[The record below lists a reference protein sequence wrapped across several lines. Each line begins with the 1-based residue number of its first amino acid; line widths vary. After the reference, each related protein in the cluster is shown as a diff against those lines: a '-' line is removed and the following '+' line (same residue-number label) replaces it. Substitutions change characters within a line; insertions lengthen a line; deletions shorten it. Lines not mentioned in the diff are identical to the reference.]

1 MKQGGFTLNTTD
13 HSLIQQDVPPSSPPP
28 RRTGDHRGP
37 GLWPFILIGLGVL
50 FLLENVGVRTF
61 GVWNALAVWWPLVL
75 IALGADLITRQLA
88 RGHQFTFGLVI
99 VLALFILFWSMSR
112 PAMMM
117 GSLTRETISVAI
129 TTARAE
135 VQIATGVGHLE
146 VEANRTGKLIEGA
159 LDLRSNERLERE
171 DSKRGDVQFVRLE
184 TKNTGPSMVWPGR
197 NFGGDATWNLA
208 LAPKIP
214 MVLRLNTGV
223 GESRIDLADLKVTDL
238 TLNTGIGRTS
248 LVLPST
254 GAVRA
259 QVDSGIG
266 ETNIRIPTGMDARI
280 RASSGIGAVTVNG
293 NYQRD
298 GETYTSPGFSSASNR
313 VELEVKGGIGRVSV
327 DPGR

>member
-1 MKQGGFTLNTTD
+1 MLRKSNA
-13 HSLIQQDVPPSSPPP
+13 PSPKPSASATANNFNH
-28 RRTGDHRGP
+28 RTSGKYFPEVRW
-37 GLWPFILIGLGVL
+37 LK
-50 FLLENVGVRTF
+50 LLAV
-61 GVWNALAVWWPLVL
+61 ALAD
-75 IALGADLITRQLA
+75 G
-88 RGHQFTFGLVI
+88 FG
-99 VLALFILFWSMSR
+99 
-112 PAMMM
+112 
-117 GSLTRETISVAI
+117 
-129 TTARAE
+129 
-135 VQIATGVGHLE
+135 
-146 VEANRTGKLIEGA
+146 EGA

>member
-1 MKQGGFTLNTTD
+1 MNTTD
-13 HSLIQQDVPPSSPPP
+13 RNMIQQDVPPSSQPPKK
-28 RRTGDHRGP
+28 TGEHRGP
-37 GLWPFILIGLGVL
+37 GLWPFVLIGLGLL
-50 FLLENVGVRTF
+50 FLLENFGVRTF

-88 RGHQFTFGLVI
+88 WGRQFTFGLVI
-99 VLALFILFWSMSR
+99 VVALFIIFWSISR
-112 PAMMM
+112 PAMMI
-117 GSLTRETISVAI
+117 GNLTQETVNIPI
-129 TTARAE
+129 TASRAE
-135 VQIATGVGHLE
+135 IQIGTGVGRLE
-146 VEANRTGKLIEGA
+146 VEANRTGKLIDGR
-159 LDLRSNERLERE
+159 LDLRQNERLERE
-171 DSKRGDVQFVRLE
+171 DSKRGDAQFVRLE
-184 TKNTGPSMVWPGR
+184 TKSAGPSMVWPGR
-197 NFGGDATWNLA
+197 DFGSDATWKLA
-208 LAPKIP
+208 LAPNIP
-214 MVLRLNTGV
+214 IVLRLSTGV
-223 GESRIDLADLKVTDL
+223 GESRIDLANLKVTDL

-266 ETNIRIPTGMDARI
+266 ETNIRIPTGMDTRI

-313 VELEVKGGIGRVSV
+313 IELEVKGGIGRVSV